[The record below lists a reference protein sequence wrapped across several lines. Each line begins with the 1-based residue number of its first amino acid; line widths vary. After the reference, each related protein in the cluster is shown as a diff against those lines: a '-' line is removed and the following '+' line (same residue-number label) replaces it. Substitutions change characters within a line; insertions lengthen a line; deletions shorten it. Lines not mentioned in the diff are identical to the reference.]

1 MPNRHQ
7 QVHARLAAKADA
19 ARQQLAQDE
28 AAINAR
34 TDWTRDQKRA
44 ALVNARDRMAVA
56 ILNIRQE
63 RSDAYKA
70 ELQQVRRR
78 IYGFDEPQSEM
89 MRLSFRDAVGRA
101 HAIAS
106 GDEAMRA
113 MELALAS
120 GDSQMIRALN
130 WVGEQRSWGPD
141 VQAAWAGADPR
152 VDELMHEY
160 NELEGLANSTVQL
173 LEDSKDLSTEDPAE
187 MNLVPG
193 TTGEGGGAPTLAG

>member
-28 AAINAR
+28 AVINAR

-63 RSDAYKA
+63 RADAYKA